1 LTLHL
6 PPGVSALERRPGSS
20 QTAEN
25 NSRNTQI
32 KGRPRAELSCEMLAR
47 AAVLALLAVPLAYA
61 FTPSLTNLPALH
73 HSSATSIGRGGNG
86 LMHVPAT
93 RMARVAAMG
102 LRMAEKGPL
111 HDAIDKVARSSN
123 PCASYAIVLCP
134 AWRRRCRP
142 RCFRP
147 ETRPADVLSPAM
159 RFVA

>member
-1 LTLHL
+1 
-6 PPGVSALERRPGSS
+6 
-20 QTAEN
+20 
-25 NSRNTQI
+25 
-32 KGRPRAELSCEMLAR
+32 MLAR

-111 HDAIDKVARSSN
+111 HDAIDKVARSS
-123 PCASYAIVLCP
+123 AQLGAVG
-134 AWRRRCRP
+134 AGQGAFVQRP
-142 RCFRP
+142 GLLMF
-147 ETRPADVLSPAM
+147 
-159 RFVA
+159 

>member
-1 LTLHL
+1 
-6 PPGVSALERRPGSS
+6 
-20 QTAEN
+20 
-25 NSRNTQI
+25 
-32 KGRPRAELSCEMLAR
+32 MLAR

-61 FTPSLTNLPALH
+61 FAPSLTNLPAFH
-73 HSSATSIGRGGNG
+73 HSCATSIARGGNG

-102 LRMAEKGPL
+102 LLMADKGPL

-123 PCASYAIVLCP
+123 PSASCSIVWCL
-134 AWRRRCRP
+134 AWCRRCRP

-147 ETRPADVLSPAM
+147 ETRPDDVLSPAM